1 MSIMVIGATGMVG
14 SEVVRALVARGADD
28 IRAMSRNGPEKDP
41 PDGVKAVA
49 ADTLDPKSMRLALH
63 GVKTLFL
70 LNPVVPD
77 ELARSLLTLSLARDV
92 GIERFVYLSM
102 LKTDSYLDVPHAS
115 AKFATE
121 RMITGFGLPTT
132 VLRPVY
138 FYQNDRQLK
147 VPILTMGSYPTP
159 IGGVGADMIDIRDL
173 ADLAAV
179 ELMRR
184 DGSPTPLDSES
195 IEVAGPDR
203 LTGESAAALW
213 SEVAS
218 REVSYGGDDLRAFEK
233 QMSGMVPA
241 WQALDIA
248 LMFGGF
254 RREGML
260 ATAGAHERVAELIG
274 RPLRSYRAFA
284 EELMEEWHHSPAD
297 LAGRVG
303 ETASAAVRS
312 VRDLAQR
319 R

>member
-28 IRAMSRNGPEKDP
+28 VRAVSRNAPDKDTP
-41 PDGVKAVA
+41 AGVHPVA

-70 LNPVVPD
+70 LSPVVPD
-77 ELARSLLTLSLARDV
+77 ELARSLLTLSLARDA
-92 GIERFVYLSM
+92 GIERLVYLSM
-102 LKTDSYLDVPHAS
+102 VKADRFLDVPHAG

-121 RMITGFGLPTT
+121 RMIAEFGLPAT

-159 IGGVGADMIDIRDL
+159 IGGVGANMIDIRDL

-179 ELMRR
+179 ELLRR
-184 DGSPTPLDSES
+184 DGSPTPLDSET

-213 SEVAS
+213 SEVTTRA
-218 REVSYGGDDLRAFEK
+218 VSYGGDDLQAFEK
-233 QMSGMVPA
+233 QMSGMAPA
-241 WQALDIA
+241 WQALDLA

-254 RREGML
+254 QREGML
-260 ATAGAHERVAELIG
+260 ATAGAHERVAERIG
-274 RPLRSYRAFA
+274 RPLRPYRAFA
-284 EELMEEWHHSPAD
+284 EELMKEWHQE
-297 LAGRVG
+297 R
-303 ETASAAVRS
+303 
-312 VRDLAQR
+312 
-319 R
+319 